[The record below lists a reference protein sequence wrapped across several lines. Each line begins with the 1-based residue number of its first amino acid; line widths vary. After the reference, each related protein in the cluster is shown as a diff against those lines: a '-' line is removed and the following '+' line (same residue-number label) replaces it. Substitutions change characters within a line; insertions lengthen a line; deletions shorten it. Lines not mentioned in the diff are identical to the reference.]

1 MSALE
6 HMGMAGGPKM
16 VVEEEAVSDYNG
28 KSTLKEPR
36 YKVYKTQ
43 LTFKW
48 VRLRCLAAAAA
59 HRGACP
65 EILAAHALA
74 SVGMHNIMRRT
85 SSHRSKLDVRGGG
98 SASTREVFDVLSDPS
113 FCEKLSSKSAS
124 SRLALCSSFA
134 LCLERR

>member
-16 VVEEEAVSDYNG
+16 VVEEEAVPDYNG

-48 VRLRCLAAAAA
+48 VRLRCLGRLLPLTAVLVP
-59 HRGACP
+59 RSWPLTPSLPLVCT
-65 EILAAHALA
+65 
-74 SVGMHNIMRRT
+74 T
-85 SSHRSKLDVRGGG
+85 SCAEQVRIARS
-98 SASTREVFDVLSDPS
+98 
-113 FCEKLSSKSAS
+113 
-124 SRLALCSSFA
+124 
-134 LCLERR
+134 